1 METIKVGIMPQD
13 KIRERVLMI
22 AKGTYQVSDS
32 DPKIWFNSMYSLAEV
47 MSDDNR
53 TLLHTISEQSP

>member
-22 AKGTYQVSDS
+22 AKGTYQVSDL
-32 DPKIWFNSMYSLAEV
+32 DPKIWFTSMRSLTEV
-47 MSDDNR
+47 LGR
-53 TLLHTISEQSP
+53 A